1 MDTFGDLFTPRQALA
16 LATLSGLVGQVGQQ
30 MQAEGQPPDFIEA
43 VQTCL
48 ALAVDRL
55 ADRSSSLCTWRPQAD
70 QEKIEH
76 VFARQALPMTWDFAE
91 GTFLSAGTAGWTDA
105 FTPIARL
112 IDEHSNYSLTSGQ
125 AVQAS
130 ATDHRLSD
138 DSIQVYATDPPYY
151 NAVPYA
157 DLSDFFYVWLNRTVR
172 SVHPSLFSE
181 ALSPKSDELCE
192 MSGWDPERY
201 AHKDSEWYRIR
212 MGQAMAEGRR
222 VLAPDGIGVVVFAH
236 KGTAGWEAQLQAMLE
251 AGWIITASWPID
263 TEMGTRLRA
272 QDSAALASSIHLVCR
287 PREDASGQLSTEVG
301 DWREVLA
308 ELPRRMAAWL
318 PRLARENVVGADAI
332 FACLGPAME
341 IYSRYARVE
350 KANGEQVFLREYLEE
365 VWAAISRQA
374 LSIVFEGA
382 DTSGFEEDA
391 RLTAMWLWTLQREA
405 NLEAEASQDEADEAD
420 EGSAGQ
426 ASRGGYELEYDAAR
440 KIAQGLGARL
450 EKLGHLVRIKGSTAA
465 LLRMSER
472 AEYLFGG
479 ALRPT
484 TTARAPRPRQRNLF
498 ELVDQAEAQDFA
510 ALHEAG
516 DALQAA
522 LGGGRTTLDRVHQ
535 AALLHA
541 TARTEALRRFL
552 VEDGVGREGRFWRL
566 ADALLRL
573 YPPTSE
579 ERRWLEGL
587 LARKK
592 VLGL

>member
-16 LATLSGLVGQVGQQ
+16 LATLSGLVGQAGQQ
-30 MQAEGQPPDFIEA
+30 MQAEGQPPDFIGA

-48 ALAVDRL
+48 ALAMDKQ
-55 ADRSSSLCTWRPQAD
+55 ADSNSSLCAWRSTSED
-70 QEKIEH
+70 IGH
-76 VFARQALPMTWDFAE
+76 TFGRQALPMVWDFVEANIFSGATRDWMNAVE
-91 GTFLSAGTAGWTDA
+91 GTLKS
-105 FTPIARL
+105 IES
-112 IDEHSNYSLTSGQ
+112 IDDQMKPGQ

-151 NAVPYA
+151 DAVPYA
-157 DLSDFFYVWLNRTVR
+157 DLSDFFVVWLRRSLDGLHPGLFRTPLAPKDAECIVDE
-172 SVHPSLFSE
+172 VKGKDKAYFE
-181 ALSPKSDELCE
+181 AT
-192 MSGWDPERY
+192 
-201 AHKDSEWYRIR
+201 

-222 VLAPDGIGVVVFAH
+222 ILAPDGIGVVVFAH
-236 KGTAGWEAQLQAMLE
+236 KSTAGWEAQLQAMLE

-301 DWREVLA
+301 DWREVLG
-308 ELPRRMAAWL
+308 ELPRRIAAWL
-318 PRLARENVVGADAI
+318 PRLACENVVGADAI

-450 EKLGHLVRIKGSTAA
+450 EKLGHLVRIKGGTAT

-498 ELVDQAEAQDFA
+498 ELVDQAQAQGFA
-510 ALHEAG
+510 APHETD

-522 LGGGRTTLDRVHQ
+522 LSGGRTTLDRVHQ

-552 VEDGVGREGRFWRL
+552 VEDGIGREGRFWRL